1 MGRFSL
7 FCYFLVLLLR
17 LGMLF
22 ANNIWQKEVDGTTR
36 RLLCEIINMRRR
48 KKGVGIMAKV
58 LEKMT
63 VYTDEADNSFKPIA
77 CPRYIND
84 VYSIGT
90 NLHYYIGDI
99 YLQLAEGKQG
109 DIKQQYKTM
118 AIVELEIKDEI
129 QKIGNASL
137 NEILGYFYNNGGTVV
152 ESALSYQESK
162 AIQPFFNRIL
172 DIFTKKVDLLT
183 VLAANGRIT
192 PGRMESIINYDLVE
206 LYSKMSKLFP
216 VDKMVR
222 AFDQLVTINLSKGQG
237 C

>member
-1 MGRFSL
+1 
-7 FCYFLVLLLR
+7 
-17 LGMLF
+17 
-22 ANNIWQKEVDGTTR
+22 
-36 RLLCEIINMRRR
+36 
-48 KKGVGIMAKV
+48 MAKV
-58 LEKMT
+58 LEKMWI
-63 VYTDEADNSFKPIA
+63 YTDEADNSLKPIS

-109 DIKQQYKTM
+109 NIKQQYKTM
-118 AIVELEIKDEI
+118 AIVQLEIKDEI
-129 QKIGNASL
+129 QKVENVCL
-137 NEILGYFYNNGGTVV
+137 NEMLGYFYNNGGTIV
-152 ESALSYQESK
+152 ESALSYQDSQ